1 MIECPNCHHQEFVG
15 TFFCSECGTRLI
27 HSSSAPDIALS
38 TKHIDVETMTTK
50 PAVPE
55 GPELASGAFLGLRII
70 TTGKIL
76 SLLGREN
83 YTLGR
88 SGQKQA
94 IIPDVDLSE
103 YDAYE
108 AGVSRIHAEIQLRE
122 DGIYIIDLDSANK
135 TLVNGKM
142 LEPQS
147 PYPIRHG
154 DLLELGGMRLQLI
167 SRYRM

>member
-1 MIECPNCHHQEFVG
+1 MIECPNCKHQEFVG
-15 TFFCSECGTRLI
+15 TFFCSECGTRLS
-27 HSSSAPDIALS
+27 HASDPPDISLS
-38 TKHIDVETMTTK
+38 TKHIDVDTMTTK
-50 PAVPE
+50 PATPE

-70 TTGKIL
+70 NSGEII

-88 SGQKQA
+88 SGRKQA

-103 YDAYE
+103 YDAYDS
-108 AGVSRIHAEIQLRE
+108 GVSRIHAEIQLRE
-122 DGIYIIDLDSANK
+122 DGIYLIDLDSANS
-135 TLVNGKM
+135 TLVNGKR
-142 LEPQS
+142 LDPQS

-154 DLLELGGMRLQLI
+154 DLLELGGMRVQLI